1 MINVVILG
9 TGNVAKHLFD
19 VFMAHEGIKVVQV
32 YGRNH
37 KALSSFGKHT
47 KTTSETS
54 RIIPADI
61 YILAISDGAIAE
73 ISSRLDLKEGL
84 LAHTS
89 GSISMKSLPKKN
101 RRGVFYPLQ
110 TFTVGRTVDFKEIPI
125 CIEAENDSDHAL
137 LEQLAS
143 TISGKVVPMDSKQRR
158 SLHLAA
164 VMANNFTNH
173 MYYLSNEFCGQKNI
187 PFDLLHPLIKETSN
201 KIEDLAPYD
210 AQTGPARRND
220 KKTLKK
226 HLAQLKNKNHKE
238 LYSVL
243 SKSIRKTYGKK
254 L

>member
-1 MINVVILG
+1 
-9 TGNVAKHLFD
+9 
-19 VFMAHEGIKVVQV
+19 
-32 YGRNH
+32 
-37 KALSSFGKHT
+37 
-47 KTTSETS
+47 
-54 RIIPADI
+54 
-61 YILAISDGAIAE
+61 
-73 ISSRLDLKEGL
+73 
-84 LAHTS
+84 
-89 GSISMKSLPKKN
+89 
-101 RRGVFYPLQ
+101 
-110 TFTVGRTVDFKEIPI
+110 
-125 CIEAENDSDHAL
+125 
-137 LEQLAS
+137 
-143 TISGKVVPMDSKQRR
+143 
-158 SLHLAA
+158 
-164 VMANNFTNH
+164 